1 MKFLIYWY
9 MPLPSCSG
17 SSEFSLK
24 IVHDLFFFCCA
35 YLFSSLSR
43 VPLFLATK
51 VRIVCTF
58 SEFFFFINRLL
69 FAERNLHILPLH
81 VPGSALVS
89 TALPSAR
96 ATCPGGSSQ
105 GPAALLLG
113 YEHWVGVPWQN
124 ERLFLKI
131 SSLGLLECCLVLVVY
146 LNVHMNAAKVLFIP
160 LCMVLIDV
168 WSQNVVTRIC

>member
-1 MKFLIYWY
+1 

-24 IVHDLFFFCCA
+24 IVHDLFFFAVHIFSQAFPECH
-35 YLFSSLSR
+35 SSLLQKWE
-43 VPLFLATK
+43 LFAHFLS
-51 VRIVCTF
+51 F
-58 SEFFFFINRLL
+58 LFFINRLL

-105 GPAALLLG
+105 GPAAP
-113 YEHWVGVPWQN
+113 VAGVWALSWCSLT
-124 ERLFLKI
+124 ERKVVSENLFIGVTGMLSGSGSVSKCTY
-131 SSLGLLECCLVLVVY
+131 ECC
-146 LNVHMNAAKVLFIP
+146 
-160 LCMVLIDV
+160 
-168 WSQNVVTRIC
+168 

>member
-1 MKFLIYWY
+1 

-105 GPAALLLG
+105 GPAAP
-113 YEHWVGVPWQN
+113 VAGVWALSWCSLT
-124 ERLFLKI
+124 ERKVVSENLFIGVTGMLSGSGSVSKCTY
-131 SSLGLLECCLVLVVY
+131 ECC
-146 LNVHMNAAKVLFIP
+146 
-160 LCMVLIDV
+160 
-168 WSQNVVTRIC
+168 